1 MQKFK
6 LRWGLSSHHQANPRL
21 HPSHRAQVR
30 RHLLQPRVNLQ
41 AKQPLPTAQMLALE
55 QQNKSQRE
63 GKLD

>member
-6 LRWGLSSHHQANPRL
+6 LRWGLSSHHQANLSL

-41 AKQPLPTAQMLALE
+41 ANRRHQAQ
-55 QQNKSQRE
+55 R
-63 GKLD
+63 